1 LLHSV
6 IPQLEEE
13 LRVEEVQVRLIATQ
27 ALGEMF
33 SEKGGAEL
41 VKKYPTTWNVWLMR
55 KNDKSAAVRL
65 KLVES
70 AKGLLVNLH
79 DHRETV
85 DGEVPPRHPSI
96 YTNIQVEL
104 MRLKLLDPDEKVR
117 AAVCKVYSQLDYETV
132 LHYVSEDQ
140 LRSIAGRGM
149 DKKVW
154 NTRRFQ

>member
-1 LLHSV
+1 V

-33 SEKGGAEL
+33 SEKGGADL

-79 DHRETV
+79 DYRDTV
-85 DGEVPPRHPSI
+85 DGQASYHCRGVYTDTHNRPSEA
-96 YTNIQVEL
+96 QVTRSRRKSARSGL
-104 MRLKLLDPDEKVR
+104 QSVFAVRL
-117 AAVCKVYSQLDYETV
+117 
-132 LHYVSEDQ
+132 
-140 LRSIAGRGM
+140 
-149 DKKVW
+149 
-154 NTRRFQ
+154 

>member
-1 LLHSV
+1 V

-33 SEKGGAEL
+33 SEKGGADL

-55 KNDKSAAVRL
+55 KNDKTASVRL

-79 DHRETV
+79 DHRDTV
-85 DGEVPPRHPSI
+85 DGESTFAYHAI
-96 YTNIQVEL
+96 Y
-104 MRLKLLDPDEKVR
+104 
-117 AAVCKVYSQLDYETV
+117 A
-132 LHYVSEDQ
+132 
-140 LRSIAGRGM
+140 
-149 DKKVW
+149 
-154 NTRRFQ
+154 NTK